1 MITALTLTNGT
12 ITVILDNGAQILT
25 ARNDHPKWNEILE
38 AYKAGN
44 ENRLTSLISMK
55 SVVETFSNGEL
66 SVNGTG
72 VMFKGRPLHG
82 VDANRVLAFL
92 RDGLPYQP
100 IANYMLKKMENS
112 SSRAINEMYA
122 FLEHGNMAL
131 TPSGNFIAYKGVQ
144 DDFYSVRGNKDT
156 IVIQGTVNSEGQVLN
171 SIGATIEVQR
181 NCVDDNFNNACGQGL
196 HAGSLRYATGWSNN
210 VILVEIDPRDV
221 VSIPSDSNC
230 QKLRCCKY
238 KVIGKYVGPLPD
250 TYSTEFSSDEPKP
263 EVTIDDDESE
273 IDYDE
278 LDMEDDDEDESEDI
292 TNELTTIIDNFL
304 SANSDESVRE
314 NQDDK
319 LETLSN
325 IVSKHCYYN
334 NPVINPN
341 PTNDETTDSLI
352 DIANKYGISG
362 SDNKK
367 NEFLSDMTNADYIEG
382 KRSGNRDAVDLVSPR
397 YLSGDHEDADSTR
410 HSDFIRGYVSGY
422 NS

>member
-55 SVVETFSNGEL
+55 AVVETFSNGEL

-196 HAGSLRYATGWSNN
+196 HAGSLRYATGWSHN

-263 EVTIDDDESE
+263 EVTIDADESE
-273 IDYDE
+273 IDYDYDE
-278 LDMEDDDEDESEDI
+278 LDMEDDDEDDGNTCSCHGPDNSPTDNEKLQECEKTKELLEIASELKKAGNSQLSKSKNTKEHCD
-292 TNELTTIIDNFL
+292 TLNTVIDNFFNNMCAY
-304 SANSDESVRE
+304 SFADGVEDR
-314 NQDDK
+314 K
-319 LETLSN
+319 A
-325 IVSKHCYYN
+325 N
-334 NPVINPN
+334 NPPEFEVG
-341 PTNDETTDSLI
+341 D
-352 DIANKYGISG
+352 DIG
-362 SDNKK
+362 
-367 NEFLSDMTNADYIEG
+367 
-382 KRSGNRDAVDLVSPR
+382 
-397 YLSGDHEDADSTR
+397 ADSNEHAIR
-410 HSDFIRGYVSGY
+410 ILSYIKGYSCSDK
-422 NS
+422 